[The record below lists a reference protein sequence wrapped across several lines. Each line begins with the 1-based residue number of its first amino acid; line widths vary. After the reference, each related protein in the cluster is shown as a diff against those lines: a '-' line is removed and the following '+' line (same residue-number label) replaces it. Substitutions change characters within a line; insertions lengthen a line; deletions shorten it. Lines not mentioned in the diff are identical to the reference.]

1 MKDREE
7 VPPAADSDGARPSCG
22 TVKLEPLTLG
32 ANMGH
37 ATDDFRLA
45 VQVRSSESA
54 RAVHEEEVA
63 GSAGTGRRRWPG
75 AGVLMSRA
83 AGLPR
88 ADHLWI
94 RLGWRRARGRSDPV
108 S

>member
-7 VPPAADSDGARPSCG
+7 VSPVADFEDARPRGG

-45 VQVRSSESA
+45 VRSSESA
-54 RAVHEEEVA
+54 RAVHEEEVDRP
-63 GSAGTGRRRWPG
+63 AGTERRRRPG
-75 AGVLMSRA
+75 AGV
-83 AGLPR
+83 
-88 ADHLWI
+88 
-94 RLGWRRARGRSDPV
+94 
-108 S
+108 